1 MKFLVFFALGL
12 IFGGSSVTNSIQ
24 NRIASDVMTDISD
37 SKVGYGTLQ
46 CNKVRSS
53 CRGEEEYT
61 EWEQGDA
68 TLGCSCSP

>member
-1 MKFLVFFALGL
+1 MKLLVFFALGL
-12 IFGGSSVTNSIQ
+12 IFGCSSVTNSIQ

-61 EWEQGDA
+61 EWEQGDG